1 MPGIMFQDVVSPRS
15 RSNRK
20 WYTLPLSFV
29 VHTGVLA
36 VLVVVPLIAT
46 TDLLPTPR
54 ALLQFVTPFVHVVP
68 SPPPILRATPSP
80 AAHNTGGAPVV
91 APTTIGV
98 ESGVIFEPGDV
109 ATGGIEN
116 IAGVIDVGQLT
127 VDAPPPVAPAPSGPI
142 VIGGNIKAPTRTRYV
157 PPQYPDIA
165 RSARVEG
172 VVIIE
177 AIIGSDGKVE
187 QARVLRSKPFLDEA
201 ALAAVRAWE
210 YTPTL
215 LNDRPVPV
223 IMTVTVQFS
232 LR

>member
-1 MPGIMFQDVVSPRS
+1 MPGIMFQDVVSPRA

-20 WYTLPLSFV
+20 WYTLPLSFL
-29 VHTGVLA
+29 VHTFVLA

-46 TDLLPTPR
+46 NTLPRPR
-54 ALLQFVTPFVHVVP
+54 ALLQFVTPFVPVAP
-68 SPPPILRATPSP
+68 SPPPIRRAGPLPT
-80 AAHNTGGAPVV
+80 AQGTAGTPVV

-109 ATGGIEN
+109 ATGGIES
-116 IAGVIDVGQLT
+116 IEGAIDLGLIT
-127 VDAPPPVAPAPSGPI
+127 VDAAPPAPAAPSGPVI
-142 VIGGNIKAPTRTRYV
+142 VGGTIKPPARTRYV
-157 PPQYPDIA
+157 PPHYPDIA

-177 AIIGSDGKVE
+177 AIIGADGTVE

-215 LNDRPVPV
+215 LNGRPVPV

-232 LR
+232 LK

>member
-54 ALLQFVTPFVHVVP
+54 ALLQFVTPFVPVVP
-68 SPPPILRATPSP
+68 SPPPILRAAPSP
-80 AAHNTGGAPVV
+80 AAHSTGGAPVV

-98 ESGVIFEPGDV
+98 ESGVIFEQGDV
-109 ATGGIEN
+109 ATGGIES

-127 VDAPPPVAPAPSGPI
+127 VEAPPPVAPGPSGPI
-142 VIGGNIKAPTRTRYV
+142 KIGGIIKAPTRTRYV

-201 ALAAVRAWE
+201 ALAAVKAWE

>member
-29 VHTGVLA
+29 VHTSVIA

-46 TDLLPTPR
+46 DLLPRPR
-54 ALLQFVTPFVHVVP
+54 AMLQFVTPFVPVVP
-68 SPPPILRATPSP
+68 SPPPSRP
-80 AAHNTGGAPVV
+80 AAPPPGAHSTGAVPVV
-91 APTTIGV
+91 APATIGV

-109 ATGGIEN
+109 ATGGIES
-116 IAGVIDVGQLT
+116 IAGTIDVGQIT
-127 VDAPPPVAPAPSGPI
+127 VDAPPPVAATRSGPV

-157 PPQYPDIA
+157 PPQYPELA
-165 RSARVEG
+165 RSVKVEG

-187 QARVLRSKPFLDEA
+187 QARVLRSKPLLDEA